1 MPKTAK
7 DNSINLSIKEREV
20 LSQLGLHIGDLPA
33 RIGRVYAKAGDVLFS
48 PGDESKAFLILME
61 GRIRVDLTT
70 RTDREIVLYKVNE
83 SETCLIT
90 TTALLE
96 SDVYFA
102 RGTAE
107 TDIVALALPA
117 PDFHAALAQ
126 SPAFS
131 KHVMGDYA
139 RRVESLVG
147 LIGRLTSRDVKAE
160 IAATL
165 LDEMDAEGV
174 VHLTQVAL
182 ARNIGTAREVVARK
196 LAEFEAQGLVKRERG
211 RIRILDKTS
220 LM

>member
-7 DNSINLSIKEREV
+7 DNSTIFSDNETQV
-20 LSQLGLHIGDLPA
+20 LSRLGLHVGDLPA
-33 RIGRVYAKAGDVLFS
+33 RIGRIHANAGDVLFS
-48 PGDESKAFLILME
+48 PGDESKAFLILLE
-61 GRIRVDLTT
+61 GSIRVDLTT
-70 RTDREIVLYKVNE
+70 RSDREVVLYKVKQ

-117 PDFHAALAQ
+117 PDFHAAIAQ

-131 KHVMGDYA
+131 KHIMLDYA

-147 LIGRLTSRDVKAE
+147 LIGRLTSRDVKSD
-160 IAATL
+160 IASKL
-165 LDEMDAEGV
+165 LAEMDEDGV
-174 VHLTQVAL
+174 VRITQAAF
-182 ARNIGTAREVVARK
+182 AREIGTAREVVARK
-196 LAEFEAQGLVKRERG
+196 LAELEAQGILKRERG
-211 RIRILDKTS
+211 RIRILDKTR